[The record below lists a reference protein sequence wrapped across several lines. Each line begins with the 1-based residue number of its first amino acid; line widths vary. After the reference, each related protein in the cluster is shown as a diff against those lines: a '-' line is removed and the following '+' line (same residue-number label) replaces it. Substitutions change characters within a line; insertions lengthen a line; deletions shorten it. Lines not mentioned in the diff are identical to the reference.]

1 MRTETFDTPTPP
13 RLRVSLPSGDVE
25 IRTVD
30 GAETTVELSGP
41 NEDEARIEQRRD
53 EITVEID
60 RKRLSFGFKGDH
72 RITISCPHGAEA
84 DVNMASA
91 DLDVRG
97 RLASL
102 DVHSASGDIRVDTV
116 DGDASLHSASGD
128 VEIDTVGGRLT
139 VRSASGDV
147 NVREAVGGANVTTAS
162 GDLVLGS
169 VTQGE
174 VKVNSAS
181 GDVVVGIRPGSK
193 VRLDASSMS
202 GDCVSEIELSDAP
215 SESDG
220 PEVDFRARTMSGD
233 ILVRRAS

>member
-30 GAETTVELSGP
+30 GTQTTVDLSGP
-41 NEDEARIEQRRD
+41 GEDEARIEQRRD
-53 EITVEID
+53 EIVVEID
-60 RKRLSFGFKGDH
+60 KKRLFGFKGDH
-72 RITISCPHGAEA
+72 RISISCPHGAEV

-97 RLASL
+97 RIAAL
-102 DVHSASGDIRVDTV
+102 DVHSASGDIRVDTI

>member
-13 RLRVSLPSGDVE
+13 RLRISLPSGDIE
-25 IRTVD
+25 IRTAD
-30 GAETTVELSGP
+30 GAQTTVELSGP
-41 NEDEARIEQRRD
+41 NEDDARIEQRRD
-53 EITVEID
+53 DITVEID
-60 RKRLSFGFKGDH
+60 RKRLFGFKGDH
-72 RITISCPHGAEA
+72 RITISCPHGAEV

-97 RLASL
+97 RIGSL
-102 DVHSASGDIRVDTV
+102 DVHSASGDVRVDTV
-116 DGDASLHSASGD
+116 DGDASVHSASGNL
-128 VEIDTVGGRLT
+128 EIDKVGGRLT

-162 GDLVLGS
+162 GDLTLGS

-181 GDVVVGIRPGSK
+181 GDVIVGIRQGSK
-193 VRLDASSMS
+193 VRLDATSMS

-233 ILVRRAS
+233 VLVRRAS

>member
-13 RLRVSLPSGDVE
+13 RLRISLPSGDVE

-30 GAETTVELSGP
+30 GTQTTVDLSGP
-41 NEDEARIEQRRD
+41 GELDARIEQRRD
-53 EITVEID
+53 EIVVEID
-60 RKRLSFGFKGDH
+60 KKRLFGFKGDH
-72 RITISCPHGAEA
+72 RISIACPPGAEA

-97 RLASL
+97 RLAKL

-116 DGDASLHSASGD
+116 DGDASVHSASGD
-128 VEIDTVGGRLT
+128 LEIDKVGGRLT

-147 NVREAVGGANVTTAS
+147 NVREAVSGANVTTAS
-162 GDLVLGS
+162 GDLTLGS

-202 GDCVSEIELSDAP
+202 GDCVSEIELSDVP
-215 SESDG
+215 SESAG

>member
-13 RLRVSLPSGDVE
+13 RLRVSLPSGEVE

-30 GAETTVELSGP
+30 GAQTTVDLSGP
-41 NEDEARIEQRRD
+41 GEEEARIDQRRN
-53 EITVEID
+53 EIVVEID
-60 RKRLSFGFKGDH
+60 KKRLFGFKGDH
-72 RITISCPHGAEA
+72 RISISCPHGAEV

-128 VEIDTVGGRLT
+128 VEIDTVGGRLM

-147 NVREAVGGANVTTAS
+147 TVREAVGGANVTTAS